1 MEKNLIIKNIYIYIY
16 GHDTDL
22 LKITIELYHLTYL
35 TR

>member
-1 MEKNLIIKNIYIYIY
+1 MEKNLIIKKIYIY
-16 GHDTDL
+16 GHDMDL